1 MWLCDERLPIV
12 IRVDQS
18 AGEVLGVPS
27 WPIDDRLR
35 HRPSI
40 VDIDAGGDAV
50 WVAAPNARGVV
61 RLSTTLDHAPEVL
74 TTAAAVGTVASCAPT
89 CWARQET
96 HGGEPYG
103 SVGPNIWR
111 ITSEDVVPVD
121 FGGFVWKLDASRTG
135 AVALVQRPSRSH
147 VEQPNPSR
155 GSSWFYPG

>member
-12 IRVDQS
+12 VRVDQS

-61 RLSTTLDHAPEVL
+61 RLSTTLDH
-74 TTAAAVGTVASCAPT
+74 GRRC
-89 CWARQET
+89 
-96 HGGEPYG
+96 
-103 SVGPNIWR
+103 
-111 ITSEDVVPVD
+111 
-121 FGGFVWKLDASRTG
+121 
-135 AVALVQRPSRSH
+135 
-147 VEQPNPSR
+147 
-155 GSSWFYPG
+155 

>member
-1 MWLCDERLPIV
+1 
-12 IRVDQS
+12 
-18 AGEVLGVPS
+18 
-27 WPIDDRLR
+27 
-35 HRPSI
+35 
-40 VDIDAGGDAV
+40 
-50 WVAAPNARGVV
+50 V

-155 GSSWFYPG
+155 GRSWFYPG